1 MSDNSEI
8 KCVINSREVQVA
20 IVLGIISFVL
30 NAFIPELKIWRLTK
44 PHLPRQYFLILD
56 LARII
61 GLIGACIAGPWA
73 GLIMAFFSVN
83 QMSAFREVDFIVK
96 VIQFMTVGHI
106 HRQLQ
111 SPNNILAIPIGI
123 FISLPLHPSLILY
136 FLFRAKIV
144 FLFWVNS
151 LIVQTFVAVGLYLL
165 IRWLAPQIFKWANP
179 KFYYLNFT

>member
-1 MSDNSEI
+1 MFDDSHI

-20 IVLGIISFVL
+20 LVLGIISFVL

-44 PHLPRQYFLILD
+44 PHLPRQYFLILEI
-56 LARII
+56 ARVI

-83 QMSAFREVDFIVK
+83 QMSAFPEVDFVVK
-96 VIQFMTVGHI
+96 AIEFIFVGHI

-111 SPNNILAIPIGI
+111 SPTNILAIPVGI
-123 FISLPLHPSLILY
+123 AVSLVFHPSLVLY

-151 LIVQTFVAVGLYLL
+151 VVVQTFVALGLYLL
-165 IRWLAPQIFKWANP
+165 VRWLAPQIFRWANP
-179 KFYYLNFT
+179 KYYYLNFR